1 MMTPAMLRNE
11 LERVLESSVR
21 SIWGEIIP
29 DDYRAV
35 VSGSN
40 NLEYGDLSCHTAMR
54 LAGIVKENPLSI
66 AGRITEALAGSIE
79 GISSISID
87 GPGFINFRLKD
98 DYLASVAFD
107 LASCGLQP
115 LLPNT
120 GAGRNALVEFVSS
133 NPTGPLT
140 VGHCRQAV
148 LGETISSL
156 LEASGWKVSREYY
169 FNDAGRQ
176 MNLLGESLAARYCS
190 AEGVETAVPE
200 GGYHGSYIIEWAA
213 GLKAEH
219 GTGLT
224 WESDPDTFIR
234 FAEEKAM
241 EMIRSDLSLLGIEF
255 DRFFAES
262 ELIPEAVMDTIDRLS
277 FVTLDGRS
285 LVYGDEN
292 DPEKLWL
299 RFTALG
305 RPKDR
310 VIVRDNGTYTYRMP
324 DIAYHLDKFSREYDL
339 MIDIFGADHLDT
351 SRDVTAALECL
362 LGKEDVS
369 KKLKVV
375 IHQFVTL
382 IKDGIRTKM
391 STRSGDF
398 VTLRELI
405 RDAGSADVTKYLFL
419 TRRAEAHMDF
429 DLDLARKQSV
439 ENPVYYVQYAH
450 ARIAGILRSAG
461 EAGIS
466 FPDEFSSDISE
477 LLEGEH
483 ERELMRLLESV
494 PVHVAAAADEMEP
507 HRLTEILAELA
518 TGFHRFYQHVRVVD
532 TDNRDISEARLM
544 LCLACRRCISDLLG
558 ILGVDAPDRM

>member
-1 MMTPAMLRNE
+1 MTPAILRNE
-11 LERVLESSVR
+11 LESVLESSVR
-21 SIWGEIIP
+21 SIWGDRIP
-29 DDYRAV
+29 DSFRAV

-40 NLEYGDLSCHTAMR
+40 NLEYGDVSCQAAMR
-54 LAGIVKENPLSI
+54 LAGIVKDNPRSI
-66 AGRITEALAGSIE
+66 AGRITETLADSIE

-87 GPGFINFRLKD
+87 GPGFINFRLSD
-98 DYLASVAFD
+98 DYLASTAFN
-107 LASCGLQP
+107 LASSGLQS
-115 LLPNT
+115 LLPDT
-120 GAGRNALVEFVSS
+120 GAGREVLVEFVSS

-169 FNDAGRQ
+169 FNDTGRQ
-176 MNLLGESLAARYCS
+176 MTLLGESLAARYSS
-190 AEGVETAVPE
+190 AQGCEATIPE

-213 GLKAEH
+213 DLSSEL

-224 WESDPDTFIR
+224 WKSDRDTFIR

-241 EMIRSDLSLLGIEF
+241 KMILSDLSLLGIEF
-255 DRFFAES
+255 NRFFAES
-262 ELIPEAVMDTIDRLS
+262 ELIPEAVTDAIEKLS
-277 FVTLDGRS
+277 RITVEGRS
-285 LVYGDEN
+285 LVYESDSG
-292 DPEKLWL
+292 KLWL

-310 VIVRDNGTYTYRMP
+310 VIIRDNGTYTYRMP
-324 DIAYHLDKFSREYDL
+324 DIAYHLDKFSRNYDL
-339 MIDIFGADHLDT
+339 IVDIFGADHLDT
-351 SRDVTAALECL
+351 SRDVAAALECL
-362 LGKEDVS
+362 LGKKSVS
-369 KKLKVV
+369 AKLRVI

-382 IKDGIRTKM
+382 VKDGRKIKM
-391 STRSGDF
+391 STRSGEF

-405 RDAGSADVTKYLFL
+405 NDVGSSDVTKYLFL
-419 TRRAEAHMDF
+419 TRRADAHMDF
-429 DLDLARKQSV
+429 DLDFARKQSS

-450 ARIAGILRSAG
+450 ARIAGLLRAAV

-466 FPDEFSSDISE
+466 SPDEFSSDISS
-477 LLEGEH
+477 LLDGEY

-494 PVHVAAAADEMEP
+494 SVRVAAAADEMEP
-507 HRLTEILAELA
+507 HRLTEILADLA

-532 TDNRDISEARLM
+532 TDKMDVSEARLM
-544 LCLACRRCISDLLG
+544 LCRACRRCISDLLG

>member
-1 MMTPAMLRNE
+1 MFRNK
-11 LERVLESSVR
+11 LERILESSVR
-21 SIWGEIIP
+21 SIWGVMIP
-29 DDYRAV
+29 DDFRAV
-35 VSGSN
+35 VSGSD
-40 NLEYGDLSCHTAMR
+40 NLKFGDLSCQAAMR
-54 LAGIVKENPLSI
+54 LAGIVKDNPRSI
-66 AGRITEALAGSIE
+66 AGKIAEAIADSIE
-79 GISSISID
+79 GVSSISID

-176 MNLLGESLAARYCS
+176 MDLLGESLAARYLS
-190 AEGVETAVPE
+190 AEGGEVSVPE

-213 GLKAEH
+213 DLRAER
-219 GTGLT
+219 GAGLT

-234 FAEEKAM
+234 FAEEKSM

-255 DRFFAES
+255 DRYFAET
-262 ELIPEAVMDTIDRLS
+262 ELIPGAVTDAIERLS
-277 FVTLDGRS
+277 GITAGGMS
-285 LVYGDEN
+285 LIYRDKT
-292 DPEKLWL
+292 DSEKLWL

-310 VIVRDNGTYTYRMP
+310 VIIRDDGTYTYRMP
-324 DIAYHLDKFSREYDL
+324 DIAYHLDKFSRNYDL
-339 MIDIFGADHLDT
+339 MVDIFGADHLDT

-362 LGKEDVS
+362 LGREDVS
-369 KKLKVV
+369 AKLKVV

-382 IKDGIRTKM
+382 VKDGAKIKM
-391 STRSGDF
+391 STRSGEF

-405 RDAGSADVTKYLFL
+405 NDAGSSDVTKYLFL

-429 DLDLARKQSV
+429 DLDLARKQSS

-466 FPDEFSSDISE
+466 SPQEFAGNISE
-477 LLEGEH
+477 HLEGEY
-483 ERELMRLLESV
+483 ERELMGLLESV
-494 PVHVAAAADEMEP
+494 PVNVAAAADEMEP
-507 HRLTEILAELA
+507 HRLTEVLADLA

-532 TDNRDISEARLM
+532 TDNMDISAARLM

-558 ILGVDAPDRM
+558 ILGVDAPDTM

>member
-1 MMTPAMLRNE
+1 MTPGMLRTE
-11 LERVLESSVR
+11 LERILESSVR

-29 DDYRAV
+29 DDFHAD
-35 VSGSN
+35 VSGSD
-40 NLEYGDLSCHTAMR
+40 NLEFGDISCQAAMR
-54 LAGIVKENPLSI
+54 LAGIVKDNPRSI
-66 AGRITEALAGSIE
+66 AGRIAETLTDSIE
-79 GISSISID
+79 EISSVSID
-87 GPGFINFRLKD
+87 GPGFINFTLSD
-98 DYLASVAFD
+98 DYLASAAFD
-107 LASCGLQP
+107 LASRGLQP
-115 LLPNT
+115 LLPDT

-148 LGETISSL
+148 LGSTISNL

-169 FNDAGRQ
+169 FNDTGRQ
-176 MNLLGESLAARYCS
+176 MTLLGESLAARYLS
-190 AEGVETAVPE
+190 AEGGEAAVPE
-200 GGYHGSYIIEWAA
+200 GGYHGSYIIDWTADIR
-213 GLKAEH
+213 AER

-224 WESDPDTFIR
+224 WESDPDTFIH

-241 EMIRSDLSLLGIEF
+241 QMIRSDLSLLGIEF
-255 DRFFAES
+255 DRYFAES
-262 ELIPEAVMDTIDRLS
+262 ELIPEAVTDAIDKLS
-277 FVTLDGRS
+277 STTVEGRS
-285 LVYGDEN
+285 LVYKDDSG
-292 DPEKLWL
+292 KLWL
-299 RFTALG
+299 RLTALG

-310 VIVRDNGTYTYRMP
+310 VIIRDNGMYTYRMP
-324 DIAYHLDKFSREYDL
+324 DIAYHLDKFSRKYDL
-339 MIDIFGADHLDT
+339 MVDIFGADHLDT

-362 LGKEDVS
+362 LGRKDVS
-369 KKLKVV
+369 EKLRVV

-382 IKDGIRTKM
+382 IKDGRRIKM

-405 RDAGSADVTKYLFL
+405 NDAGSADVTKYLFL

-429 DLDLARKQSV
+429 DLDLARKQSS

-450 ARIAGILRSAG
+450 ARIAGILRTAG
-461 EAGIS
+461 EACISLPDVFSSGIS
-466 FPDEFSSDISE
+466 K
-477 LLEGEH
+477 LLEGEY

-494 PVHVAAAADEMEP
+494 PVNVAAAADAMEP

-532 TDNRDISEARLM
+532 TGSRDLSAARLM
-544 LCLACRRCISDLLG
+544 LCRACRCCISDLLG